1 MEIIINDLD
10 IKGDEKVVE
19 FLEKN
24 MSDPSILKEA
34 EKKVCLETDKDF
46 EELFIKFAEEFK
58 PDSWSSLKEDVS
70 EKFNGKLDDQFN
82 RWENKMSID
91 KTRLK
96 DLFGV

>member
-34 EKKVCLETDKDF
+34 EKKVCLETDK
-46 EELFIKFAEEFK
+46 
-58 PDSWSSLKEDVS
+58 
-70 EKFNGKLDDQFN
+70 
-82 RWENKMSID
+82 
-91 KTRLK
+91 
-96 DLFGV
+96 